1 MTFSEF
7 AKMMYPLIGKETLTS
22 DFVLCLTDQI
32 MKLPSSEE
40 DEKKESADK
49 YNPLYEYEPSMLQK
63 IYNGTRQISSQK
75 ARIICSHLDKNRFT
89 DFLSEFT
96 DDVIELIHSS
106 LQAAGRKFDNQET
119 LDECANLFE
128 SILYSCATKSKTRD
142 KRTPLEKALGMPKNM
157 TYETFWRLQMTQE
170 SLKWFLGR
178 KEENIN
184 ENPNPPAMLGRME

>member
-1 MTFSEF
+1 
-7 AKMMYPLIGKETLTS
+7 MMYPLIGTDTLTS

-89 DFLSEFT
+89 DFLSEFP

-128 SILYSCATKSKTRD
+128 SILYGCAAKSKTRD
-142 KRTPLEKALGMPKNM
+142 KRTPREKALGIPKGM
-157 TYETFWRLQMTQE
+157 TLGTFLRLKMTEENQE
-170 SLKWFLGR
+170 WIHHSR
-178 KEENIN
+178 KEPQKFSDVISQLKSRYRISDN
-184 ENPNPPAMLGRME
+184 